1 MTGHFNELLRA
12 TADEGASAAIG
23 ISPSRTFDE
32 SDQLLDAWFRERQ
45 ERVETGLFL
54 EEATQLLKKI
64 IGEGCVTTASR
75 RKVRRLL
82 LAIEASR
89 PDS

>member
-1 MTGHFNELLRA
+1 MIGHFTELLRA

-23 ISPSRTFDE
+23 VSPGRTLDE
-32 SDQLLDAWFRERQ
+32 SDQLLNAWYQERQ

-54 EEATQLLKKI
+54 NEASQLLKKI
-64 IGEGCVTTASR
+64 LSEGCVTAASR

-82 LAIEASR
+82 LAIEAAH

>member
-1 MTGHFNELLRA
+1 MIGLFNELLRA

-23 ISPSRTFDE
+23 VSPSRTLEE
-32 SDQLLDAWFRERQ
+32 SDQLLDAWYQERQ

-54 EEATQLLKKI
+54 EEASQLLKKI
-64 IGEGCVTTASR
+64 VGEGCVTTASR

-82 LAIEASR
+82 LAIKASQ

>member
-1 MTGHFNELLRA
+1 MIGHFNELLRA

-23 ISPSRTFDE
+23 VSPSRTFEE
-32 SDQLLDAWFRERQ
+32 SDQLLDAWYRERQ

-54 EEATQLLKKI
+54 EEASQLLKKI
-64 IGEGCVTTASR
+64 ISEGRVTPASR

-82 LAIEASR
+82 LAIEAAH
-89 PDS
+89 PDT